1 MSLRNVSACY
11 FGHFSDSIC
20 ALKRN
25 MKTKRNRFPIIVKRG
40 SSVVKIYL
48 DRKPTGTYYRVTYH
62 LGGKRHRLNF
72 VDLDKAKMEAE
83 AKAAQLSRGDMD
95 AMQISGKDRLVYGRA
110 MEAVKETG
118 VHLDAAALEYAQA
131 RKILDGV
138 PLVDAARFYVRHHG
152 RDVMRKPVS
161 DAVREMIEAK
171 KASGVSNVYLRDLR
185 YRLGVF
191 AERFRCDFLSLTP
204 DDVRFFFESL
214 KLSAR
219 SFNNFLIALK
229 TFFRFA
235 QDRGW
240 LSKEVDLLTSVKR
253 RKEKRTPVEILTPK
267 EMTALLEHATP
278 EIARCFALG
287 AFAGLRS
294 EEILRLEWSD
304 VTRRP
309 GYIEIAADKAKT
321 AARRLVPIADNLTRW
336 LIWGNSADGLVWP
349 NTKTKFF
356 KTRLRV
362 ALKAK
367 VKWKPNALRHSWI
380 SYRLAEIQDM
390 NRVALEAG
398 NSPQMIF
405 RHYRE
410 LATPEQARTWF
421 SIAPAMGEKVI
432 AISAGRR

>member
-1 MSLRNVSACY
+1 MALYSLFACY
-11 FGHFSDSIC
+11 FGQYF
-20 ALKRN
+20 
-25 MKTKRNRFPIIVKRG
+25 
-40 SSVVKIYL
+40 
-48 DRKPTGTYYRVTYH
+48 RVTYH
-62 LGGKRHRLNF
+62 IGGKRHRLNF
-72 VDLDKAKMEAE
+72 CNLDRAKSEAE
-83 AKAAQLSRGDMD
+83 AKAAQLSRGDVD

-152 RDVMRKPVS
+152 RDVTRKPVS
-161 DAVREMIEAK
+161 DGLREIIEAK
-171 KASGVSNVYLRDLR
+171 KASGVSDVYLRDLR

-204 DDVRFFFESL
+204 EDVRLFFESL

-229 TFFRFA
+229 TLFRFA

-240 LSKEVDLLTSVKR
+240 LSKAADLLTSVKR
-253 RKEKRTPVEILTPK
+253 RKEKKAPVEILTAK
-267 EMTALLEHATP
+267 ELTALLEHATP

-309 GYIEIAADKAKT
+309 GYVEIAADKAKT
-321 AARRLVPIADNLTRW
+321 AARRLVPITDNLSRW
-336 LIWGNSADGLVWP
+336 LLWQ
-349 NTKTKFF
+349 FC
-356 KTRLRV
+356 
-362 ALKAK
+362 
-367 VKWKPNALRHSWI
+367 
-380 SYRLAEIQDM
+380 
-390 NRVALEAG
+390 
-398 NSPQMIF
+398 
-405 RHYRE
+405 
-410 LATPEQARTWF
+410 
-421 SIAPAMGEKVI
+421 
-432 AISAGRR
+432 